1 MNKKAVFLSGV
12 ITLFLCTSCSPKK
25 EKPKTKPPVPVTVA
39 QALQKDVPVQV
50 KTIGTIEAYTSVAI
64 KSQVSGQ
71 IARIHFTEG
80 SDVEKGALLISIDPE
95 SFQATVSQYEAALA
109 KDQSQAKYA
118 REQVLR
124 YEGLLKEGI
133 VTRDQYDLLQSNSES
148 MIATVVADRA
158 AIKNAKIQLGYC
170 SIRSPISGRTGSVAL
185 QTGNLVKAN
194 DLSIVTVNQLSPITA
209 TFSLPEK
216 RLGEIKKAMAAG
228 QLKIGAVIPNEPGST
243 EVGTISFLD
252 NAVNSATGTI
262 KLKGVF
268 ANKAHKLWPGQF
280 TDVLI
285 TLSSRK
291 NAVVV
296 PTQAIQTSQQGEFI
310 YVVKVNNTVEMR
322 QVTSLAAV
330 GEETVIEKGLAAGEK
345 VVTDG
350 QLRLTPGVVVDA
362 KEKADKG
369 QMPRGVGGK

>member
-1 MNKKAVFLSGV
+1 MNNKTVILIGV
-12 ITLFLCTSCSPKK
+12 ITLFLCSSCSPKK

-39 QALQKDVPVQV
+39 LAVQKDVPVQV
-50 KTIGTIEAYTSVAI
+50 KAIGTIEAYTSVAM

-95 SFQATVSQYEAALA
+95 PFQATVSQYEAALA
-109 KDQSQAKYA
+109 KDQALAKYA

-158 AIKNAKIQLGYC
+158 AIKNAKIQLSYC

-194 DLSIVTVNQLSPITA
+194 DLSIVTVNQLSPISVA
-209 TFSLPEK
+209 FSLPEK

-228 QLKIGAVIPNEPGST
+228 QLKIEAVVPNEPGST
-243 EVGTISFLD
+243 EAGTISFLD

-268 ANKAHKLWPGQF
+268 TNKAHKLWPGQF
-280 TDVLI
+280 TDVLL

-296 PTQAIQTSQQGEFI
+296 PTQAIQTGQQGEFI
-310 YVVKVNNTVEMR
+310 YVVKVDNRVEMR
-322 QVTSLAAV
+322 PVTSLAVA

-350 QLRLTPGVVVDA
+350 QLRLTPGAVVEA
-362 KEKADKG
+362 KEKVDKG
-369 QMPRGVGGK
+369 GVPRGVGAK